1 MSGTA
6 SRYIGGLL
14 YGPAMGVG
22 RYNSRAV
29 APSAPLPVDT
39 GGGQITT
46 PPGPVRPPET
56 DGTGIAIN
64 PDTGTIRPVGGT
76 GGGGLGGMENLLL
89 LTALGALPYLPQA
102 VDWIGNQLG
111 GSPAPTEVAPMLPG
125 APQNVPPEVVAAHEL
140 GHENGVGGQPA
151 VTGPI
156 TSGQFQAGTPL
167 PAGAQFI
174 TGPGGQTVTL
184 PQGSVM
190 GNDGVVFLPDGRFL
204 DSTSWLDMPGAASNL
219 PPAPLDVGG
228 AADGFGQM
236 GVSPGD
242 FASVSAP
249 AGGVA
254 APGAGWNTLPQTL
267 PDDWLAGS
275 LGETPIVGGDL
286 ATGLGGLAGG
296 TVGSLISAQA
306 FQNSDR
312 PYAGVGQQ
320 AGSALGGIGAGALI
334 GSAFGPVGAA
344 FGALA
349 GSLIGGMAGG
359 AAGGAVGPEATVG
372 RNFAGT
378 GTFNPDGTLSFG
390 GFGGDNGGDAAGA
403 QAFANQFG
411 QNLLA
416 QAAQQG
422 LRFNP
427 NMAGIQFNIGGYD
440 NPTRGGVAPGGYFYD
455 PMMGGSPENYALRPN
470 AGMNPYSGEQANA
483 FTQAVLADLT
493 ARDVF
498 TASGQGRGRDFY
510 NSTLGADLGGYGY
523 NTFGPNGFSG
533 LSGFG
538 DLLAQRQSAI
548 GGWLGQ
554 QQAQAAAE
562 AAARAQLDQQNRWAA
577 ANTGGISATNLLAAQ
592 NDPTMAAML
601 GLGGVQATENGF
613 IFAQPGGAQV
623 SWADSA

>member
-39 GGGQITT
+39 GTGQITPT
-46 PPGPVRPPET
+46 GPVRPPET

-125 APQNVPPEVVAAHEL
+125 VPANVPPEVAAAHEL
-140 GHENGVGGQPA
+140 GHTFGVDGPPPNQPASQPAGPMQGGVMPIPGLPIEIAAAHELGHTFGVGG
-151 VTGPI
+151 V
-156 TSGQFQAGTPL
+156 
-167 PAGAQFI
+167 
-174 TGPGGQTVTL
+174 
-184 PQGSVM
+184 
-190 GNDGVVFLPDGRFL
+190 
-204 DSTSWLDMPGAASNL
+204 
-219 PPAPLDVGG
+219 
-228 AADGFGQM
+228 ADGFGQM

-249 AGGVA
+249 AGGAA
-254 APGAGWNTLPQTL
+254 APGAGWNTLPQAL

-296 TVGSLISAQA
+296 TIGSLISSQA

-349 GSLIGGMAGG
+349 GSLVGGMAGG
-359 AAGGAVGPEATVG
+359 AAGGAIGPEATVG

-390 GFGGDNGGDAAGA
+390 GFGGDNGGTAAGA
-403 QAFANQFG
+403 EAFANQFG

-427 NMAGIQFNIGGYD
+427 NMAGVQFNIGGYD

-483 FTQAVLADLT
+483 FTQAVLADLA

-538 DLLAQRQSAI
+538 DLLSQRQSAI

-562 AAARAQLDQQNRWAA
+562 AAARVQLDQQNRWAA

-601 GLGGVQATENGF
+601 GLGGAQATENGF
-613 IFAQPGGAQV
+613 IFAQPGGAQM